1 MQTGFVERDGYRLH
15 YAMSGRNHAPPLL
28 LLHPLGA
35 ALEVWAPVLP
45 MLEPHFRVIRYDVR
59 GHGKSELDAGPP
71 SPRAMDDMAADALA
85 VLDAVRAPRA
95 HWCAFTSVVWAASA
109 ILERR
114 PRDIVAKLF
123 WVSEGLLRRE
133 GP

>member
-45 MLEPHFRVIRYDVR
+45 MLEPHFRVVRYDVR

-85 VLDAVRAPRA
+85 FLAGDLARGGVLARYDGWAQSFRATR
-95 HWCAFTSVVWAASA
+95 F
-109 ILERR
+109 ERLTFVGS
-114 PRDIVAKLF
+114 PD
-123 WVSEGLLRRE
+123 
-133 GP
+133 